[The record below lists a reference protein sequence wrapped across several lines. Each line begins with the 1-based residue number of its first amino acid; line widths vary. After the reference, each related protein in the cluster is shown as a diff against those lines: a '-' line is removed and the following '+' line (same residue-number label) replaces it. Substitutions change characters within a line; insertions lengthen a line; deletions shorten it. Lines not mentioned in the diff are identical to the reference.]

1 MDTIV
6 SQRGKDNWIYEGYRY
21 RRDRCNADGSSSWRC
36 VRRDCVGRRKKL
48 SDGSSVEV
56 TVHIHAPDNAK
67 NDAERVKADIRQ
79 RAVNTVE
86 RPRQIIL
93 QTTTGTS
100 LEASQYLPAYSS
112 LQRTV
117 NRKRKRENLAL
128 PNLRSV
134 QEIQIPDQLK
144 VTTRG
149 DSFLFWDSGEDDPQ
163 RLFVFCTDRN
173 IDTVEQ
179 NAHWFM
185 DGTFKVAPELFVQLF
200 TIHALVDNRALP
212 MVYVLLRSKTQADYE
227 RVFRKLLESRNTL
240 SPSSILLD
248 FEKATLQAS
257 AAVFAHVTVTGCLF
271 HLGQSLWCRIQ
282 NEGLVNKYRDDE
294 NVRMFAKT
302 LLALSFVPPDDVAE
316 CFDELNDNRPDE
328 LAPAYD
334 NWEDNYTVSTK
345 KRPPKHA

>member
-6 SQRGKDNWIYEGYRY
+6 SQRGKDNWTYEGYRY

-48 SDGSSVEV
+48 SDRSLVEV
-56 TVHIHAPDNAK
+56 TAHIHAPDNAK
-67 NDAERVKADIRQ
+67 NDAERVKTDIRQ

-86 RPRQIIL
+86 RPRQTIL

-100 LEASQYLPAYSS
+100 LEASQYLPGYSS

-173 IDTVEQ
+173 IDTLEQ

-185 DGTFKVAPELFVQLF
+185 DGTFKVVPELFVQLF
-200 TIHALVDNRALP
+200 TIHAVVDNRALP
-212 MVYVLLRSKTQADYE
+212 MVYVLLQADYE
-227 RVFRKLLESRNTL
+227 RVFHKLLESRNTL
-240 SPSSILLD
+240 SSSSILLD
-248 FEKATLQAS
+248 F
-257 AAVFAHVTVTGCLF
+257 
-271 HLGQSLWCRIQ
+271 
-282 NEGLVNKYRDDE
+282 
-294 NVRMFAKT
+294 
-302 LLALSFVPPDDVAE
+302 
-316 CFDELNDNRPDE
+316 
-328 LAPAYD
+328 
-334 NWEDNYTVSTK
+334 
-345 KRPPKHA
+345 